1 MSPDDL
7 RKSIDQHL
15 TALRTKRS
23 MVEALWPVTARL
35 IFSITKDLTNTM
47 NKTHG
52 INYDLYDGSGQT
64 AVRVHAAGICSNIA
78 PRGNT
83 WFNLRYRDP
92 MKNKAPGVA
101 DFQKSLEEVM
111 YAMLAQSNFYE
122 WMFEF
127 FHEAA
132 WACTAAGLM
141 QPDPVNKTVTF
152 TKLDTGNFWIS
163 EDDFGRV
170 NTLFRRY
177 NMTNGDI
184 LKKWPH
190 IDPAHV
196 EGMTNSPYVEREIYH
211 CVRPRV
217 AYDPE
222 DKGNKNYTYES
233 TYWMDGITHFLE
245 EGGYDEFPF
254 LVHRVEREAG
264 TAYGN
269 GPGFQF
275 IRDAQI
281 AQAVAEDLLTADQKM
296 LNPALMVPDSLQERG
311 FETHPGGINWV
322 PPSMIGQPI
331 RAVNESIN
339 RPIGVDREAKLHD
352 ALDRHFDVKFFLMQT
367 QTDKQM
373 TRAEFLGR
381 QAETFATLQP
391 RFGRATSEVIDQM
404 WAGLIK
410 YADEFGLLPD
420 PPEGMDMNES
430 LEVEYNSPLQTLQ
443 KRAHGLAGVES
454 FVQGIGAL
462 KQVMPEAAQQINYGL
477 DPLKILDQI
486 GEANGMQTVLTD
498 DKYRKASAEAL
509 HQAAVMQAQAKAQ
522 MQAMAVAQARPPTQ
536 PAPGS
541 LS

>member
-1 MSPDDL
+1 M
-7 RKSIDQHL
+7 HL
-15 TALRTKRS
+15 AALKAKRAQ
-23 MVEALWPVTARL
+23 VEALWPVTAKL

-47 NKTHG
+47 TKAQG
-52 INYDLYDGSGQT
+52 INYDLYDGSGQN
-64 AVRVHAAGICSNIA
+64 AVRVHAAGIVSNIA

-92 MKNKAPGVA
+92 LKNKSPGVA
-101 DFQKSLEEVM
+101 DYQKALEDVF

-122 WMFEF
+122 WLFEF

-132 WACTAAGLM
+132 WACTAAGFM

-152 TKLDTGNFWIS
+152 TKLDTGNYWIS
-163 EDDFGRV
+163 EDAYGRV
-170 NTLFRRY
+170 DTLYRRY
-177 NMTNGDI
+177 NMTNEAI
-184 LKKWPH
+184 LKRWPDLGDDH
-190 IDPAHV
+190 R
-196 EGMTNSPYVEREIYH
+196 ERMQKNPYEEREIFH
-211 CVRPRV
+211 CVRPRE

-222 DKGNKNYTYES
+222 DKGNRNFAYES
-233 TYWMDGITHFLE
+233 SYWMDGITHFLE
-245 EGGYDEFPF
+245 EGGYEEFPF

-264 TAYGN
+264 TAYGS

-281 AQAVAEDLLTADQKM
+281 QQAVAEDLLTADQKM
-296 LNPALMVPDSLQERG
+296 LNPALMVPDTLRERG

-339 RPIGVDREAKLHD
+339 RPVGVDREEKLRE

-404 WAGLIK
+404 WDQLIK
-410 YADEFGLLPD
+410 YADEFGLLPT
-420 PPEGMDMNES
+420 PPEGMDVTEAM
-430 LEVEYNSPLQTLQ
+430 EVEYNSPLQTLQ

-454 FVQGIGAL
+454 FVQGLGAL

-498 DKYRKASAEAL
+498 DKYRKASAQAL
-509 HQAAVMQAQAKAQ
+509 HQAAIAQAQAQAQ
-522 MQAMAVAQARPPTQ
+522 MQAMAAAQGKPPTQ
-536 PAPGS
+536 PTPGS